1 MSYIWKQ
8 RQYTRT
14 KQNSKEEIYTN
25 TLDGYGVHK
34 LLNMSFG
41 LKKSSAQSFA
51 KQQCC
56 SIAWVVKK
64 NQLPQHNPLLSSNS
78 AQWMHASQVTSI
90 HHAWKLQLISTLLS
104 SLLFLLKYT
113 TIYIFKH
120 LALQSQIKA
129 YIWKVVY
136 STNK

>member
-1 MSYIWKQ
+1 MYIWKQ

-64 NQLPQHNPLLSSNS
+64 KSTATTQSPTKFQLSTMEACISSYIDSPCMEATTYINS
-78 AQWMHASQVTSI
+78 ALVPIILTQVYNHLYFQAFSTTKSNKSI
-90 HHAWKLQLISTLLS
+90 HLESC
-104 SLLFLLKYT
+104 LF
-113 TIYIFKH
+113 H
-120 LALQSQIKA
+120 
-129 YIWKVVY
+129 
-136 STNK
+136 